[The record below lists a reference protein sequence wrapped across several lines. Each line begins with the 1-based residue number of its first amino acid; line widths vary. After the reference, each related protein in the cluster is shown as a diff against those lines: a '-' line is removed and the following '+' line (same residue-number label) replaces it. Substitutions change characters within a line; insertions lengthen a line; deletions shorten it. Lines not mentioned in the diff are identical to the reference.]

1 MLSCLEESER
11 VRLQQLSLSACESPM
26 GPLMEAHVSRR
37 SEFTDDSSAC
47 EAPSLA
53 GGPGRYGSGGLTLEL
68 PSEASGSFVTAL
80 TPGTVGSSGLESIF
94 HRVGPS
100 PAVSP
105 DMGRKKQQV
114 WQVQQQQ
121 AQHQQER
128 PPSSR
133 GSAGS
138 RGSARSGS

>member
-11 VRLQQLSLSACESPM
+11 VRLQQLSLACESPM
-26 GPLMEAHVSRR
+26 GPLAQDHTCRR
-37 SEFTDDSSAC
+37 SEFTEDSSAC
-47 EAPSLA
+47 EVPALPGSS
-53 GGPGRYGSGGLTLEL
+53 GRYGSGGLTLEL
-68 PSEASGSFVTAL
+68 PSEMSGSFVTCL

-94 HRVGPS
+94 HSVSPS

-105 DMGRKKQQV
+105 DLARRQRQARR
-114 WQVQQQQ
+114 QQQQ
-121 AQHQQER
+121 QLQQQAR

-133 GSAGS
+133 SSAGS